1 MFQPYFGHLQ
11 ALTYNFKN
19 QSACKLNFFLQI
31 IKYISMHVYIGSRCF
46 ILVPEEGQTIRETCS
61 VFYIKLLCPTENCNL
76 LPVNKVCD
84 QKKFFKMA

>member
-1 MFQPYFGHLQ
+1 
-11 ALTYNFKN
+11 
-19 QSACKLNFFLQI
+19 
-31 IKYISMHVYIGSRCF
+31 MHVYIGSRCF

-61 VFYIKLLCPTENCNL
+61 VFYIKLLCLTENCNL